1 MKRIVILGAGY
12 GGVSAALRLQ
22 KRLRRARDV
31 EIVLIDRNHVH
42 TLLTELHEVAGNRV
56 SEDAI
61 VVPLDKIFQ
70 YTKVKVVAD
79 EVESVDFNAN
89 VVKAVGGEYPY
100 DYLVVAMG
108 SKPAYFGIEGMEEH
122 GLALWSYEDAIKA
135 REHIRSMFR
144 QAAREKNPARRRELL
159 TFVVGGGGFTGIELV
174 GELAR
179 WRQEL
184 CAEFGISR
192 TDVRL
197 MVVEAM
203 DKCLTVLDDNLVA
216 KAMNHLD
223 KLGVEVWTNSPIV
236 KVSPDAIELKG
247 GQAIGSHTLIWTGGC
262 ETATCAA
269 ELGLET
275 AGRGRIVVN
284 EYLQTQHPN
293 VYAIGDNSFFVANN
307 GQPLPALV
315 EPALQGGQVAAD
327 NIIAELRGKEKQPYK
342 PNIHGVMVSVGR
354 WYGVA
359 DLMGIKLSGFLAI
372 FMKHMVNLHYLFGIG
387 GFDIVFAYLAH
398 EFKDQR
404 KRDWHV
410 VKHLWADSQLFWL
423 VPLRLYLG
431 YMWLKSGIDKIN
443 SGWLRE
449 IMISGAA
456 DGGSSITASAISA
469 ASDVAATSGVTA
481 ASAVAA
487 ATEAVTAGVT
497 AATEVAATAG
507 VSAASSVATTA
518 ATLATD
524 GTTGASIMNLIS
536 DHTPGWY
543 AWMVNNIVVPNA
555 MVFQYMVTITEIVL
569 GVAFILG
576 LFTFIAA
583 AISVVMNIN
592 FLLSTGLYDYWFLMT
607 SIAMM
612 AGAGRAF
619 GLDYY
624 VYPYLQRQWRYLVR
638 NRRPKVFL
646 FR

>member
-22 KRLRRARDV
+22 KRLRRAKDV

-56 SEDAI
+56 SEDAVI
-61 VVPLDKIFQ
+61 VPLDKIFQ

-79 EVESVDFNAN
+79 EVEAVDFEAN
-89 VVKAVGGEYPY
+89 VVKARGGEYPY
-100 DYLVVAMG
+100 DYLILGMG
-108 SKPAYFGIEGMEEH
+108 SKPAYFGIDGMEEH
-122 GLALWSYEDAIKA
+122 ALSLWSYDDAIRV
-135 REHIRSMFR
+135 REHVRSMFR
-144 QAAREKNPARRRELL
+144 EAAREKNPARRRELL

-197 MVVEAM
+197 MVVEAA
-203 DKCLTVLDDNLVA
+203 DKCLTVLDDSLVA
-216 KAMNHLD
+216 KAMDHLD

-236 KVSPDAIELKG
+236 RVTLDTIELKG
-247 GQAIGSHTLIWTGGC
+247 GQVIKSRTLVWTGGC
-262 ETATCAA
+262 ETATCPAG
-269 ELGLET
+269 LGLET

-284 EYLQTQHPN
+284 EYLQTEHPN
-293 VYAIGDNSFFVANN
+293 VYAVGDNSFFVAED
-307 GQPLPALV
+307 GRPLPALV

-327 NIIAELRGKEKQPYK
+327 NIVAELRGKDKKPYK

-354 WYGVA
+354 GYGVA
-359 DLMGIKLSGFLAI
+359 DLMGIKLSGMLAI

-387 GFDIVFAYLAH
+387 GFELVFGYLGH
-398 EFKDQR
+398 EFKGQR
-404 KRDWHV
+404 KRDR
-410 VKHLWADSQLFWL
+410 HLFRHFWADSQLFWL

-443 SGWLRE
+443 SGWLQE

-456 DGGSSITASAISA
+456 DGGG
-469 ASDVAATSGVTA
+469 AATTSAVTAATGAIETVGVTA
-481 ASAVAA
+481 ASAVTA
-487 ATEAVTAGVT
+487 ATDILETVTTTAASAVTA
-497 AATEVAATAG
+497 ASEVVG
-507 VSAASSVATTA
+507 TTA
-518 ATLATD
+518 ASLVAD
-524 GTTGASIMNLIS
+524 GTSGASVMNLIS

-543 AWMVNNIVVPNA
+543 AWIVDTIVVPNA
-555 MVFQYMVTITEIVL
+555 MVFQYMVTFTEIIL

-592 FLLSTGLYDYWFLMT
+592 FLLSTGLYDYWFLVT

-612 AGAGRAF
+612 GGAGRAF

-624 VYPYLQRQWRYLVR
+624 LYPYLQRQWRYLVR
-638 NRRPKVFL
+638 NSRPKVFL
-646 FR
+646 SR